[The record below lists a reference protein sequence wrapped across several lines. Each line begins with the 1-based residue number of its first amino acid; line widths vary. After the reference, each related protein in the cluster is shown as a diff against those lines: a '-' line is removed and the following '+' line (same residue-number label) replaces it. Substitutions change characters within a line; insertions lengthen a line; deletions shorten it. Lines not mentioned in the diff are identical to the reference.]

1 MDKRVVIAND
11 HGAVDLKKCIVSH
24 LIERGYTVDDL
35 GLTENEAADYPD
47 QAVKA
52 CTTYLNGDYEFG
64 IVCCGTG
71 IGISIAANK
80 IDGIRCALPQNK
92 FAASM
97 AKEHN
102 NVNFLAFGGRI
113 EYTDPVETMI
123 DAFIDSTVNK
133 DERHVR
139 RVNKIME
146 IESMLLQLSPV
157 KRKRQ

>member
-11 HGAVDLKKCIVSH
+11 HGAVDLKNCIVSH

-35 GLTENEAADYPD
+35 GLAENETADYPD

-52 CTTYLNGDYEFG
+52 CTAFLNGDYEFG

-80 IDGIRCALPQNK
+80 VDGIRCALPQNN

-102 NVNFLAFGGRI
+102 NANFLAFGGRI
-113 EYTDPVETMI
+113 EYIDPVENMI
-123 DAFIDSTVNK
+123 DAFIDSTVNNE
-133 DERHVR
+133 ERHVR
-139 RVNKIME
+139 RVSKIMA
-146 IESMLLQLSPV
+146 IESIAE
-157 KRKRQ
+157 

>member
-11 HGAVDLKKCIVSH
+11 HGAVELKNSIVSH
-24 LIERGYTVDDL
+24 LIGQGYTVDDL
-35 GLTENEAADYPD
+35 GLAENETADYPD

-52 CTTYLNGDYEFG
+52 CSTFLNGNYEFG

-80 IDGIRCALPQNK
+80 IDGIRCALPQNS

-102 NVNFLAFGGRI
+102 KANFLAFGGRI
-113 EYTDPVETMI
+113 EYTDSVESMI
-123 DAFIDSTVNK
+123 DAFIDSSVNTE
-133 DERHVR
+133 ERHTR
-139 RVNKIME
+139 RVHKIMS
-146 IESMLLQLSPV
+146 IENS
-157 KRKRQ
+157 